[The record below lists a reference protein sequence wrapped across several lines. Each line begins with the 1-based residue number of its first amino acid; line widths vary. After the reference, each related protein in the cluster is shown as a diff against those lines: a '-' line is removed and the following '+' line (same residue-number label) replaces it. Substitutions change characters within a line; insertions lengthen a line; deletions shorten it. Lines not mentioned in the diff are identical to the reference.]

1 MKLKSMSCADNS
13 TDLILNN
20 NNSTVSSTENV
31 VETVCFLS
39 L

>member
-20 NNSTVSSTENV
+20 NNSTVSSTEV